1 MRAAVI
7 SMYIVLLAVLQGV
20 AQPVEFTLEDRDRI
34 IRTEVKL
41 EEFQKQM
48 EIQFQS
54 VQTQFGSI
62 QTQFDGVQ
70 TQFDGVQTQFGS
82 IQTQFDGVQTQF
94 DAIQVQF
101 DGVQVQFDNI
111 QVQFDYVQRQF
122 DDLRT
127 FLYWAFGI
135 VIGMI
140 GSLFAFIIWDR
151 RTTLGPIL
159 RSQEELKN
167 NNRQMLYV
175 AREYALK
182 DPDYRKIMKNASLL

>member
-1 MRAAVI
+1 MRAFIVSI
-7 SMYIVLLAVLQGV
+7 YIILLTVLQGV

-34 IRTEVKL
+34 IRTEVRL

-54 VQTQFGSI
+54 VQAQFDGIQTHFGSI
-62 QTQFDGVQ
+62 QI
-70 TQFDGVQTQFGS
+70 QFDGVQTQFGS
-82 IQTQFDGVQTQF
+82 IQTQF

-111 QVQFDYVQRQF
+111 QVQFDNVQRQF

-127 FLYWAFGI
+127 FQYWAFGI
-135 VIGMI
+135 VIGI
-140 GSLFAFIIWDR
+140 ICSLFAFIIWDR

-159 RSQEELKN
+159 RSLEELKN

-182 DPDYRKIMKNASLL
+182 DPDYRKIMKNAGLL

>member
-1 MRAAVI
+1 MRALIVSI
-7 SMYIVLLAVLQGV
+7 YIILLTVLQGV

-34 IRTEVKL
+34 IRTEVRL

-54 VQTQFGSI
+54 VQT
-62 QTQFDGVQ
+62 
-70 TQFDGVQTQFGS
+70 
-82 IQTQFDGVQTQF
+82 
-94 DAIQVQF
+94 QF

-111 QVQFDYVQRQF
+111 QVQFDYVQMQF
-122 DDLRT
+122 DDIRT
-127 FLYWAFGI
+127 FQYWAFGI
-135 VIGMI
+135 VIGIM
-140 GSLFAFIIWDR
+140 GSMFAFIIWDR

-167 NNRQMLYV
+167 DNRQMFYV

-182 DPDYRKIMKNASLL
+182 DPEYRKIMKNAGLL